1 MTASLSLNRKTR
13 APACPWTCT
22 RTSAPSLRSLQST
35 IQKRSS
41 GNQFLHSRCSVEPGG
56 RGRGRGRPCL
66 GLRFA
71 FNCPSSSS
79 LACPPAA
86 GDQKVIITIP
96 VWKLHCPPSPRR
108 QIKCSGSRLP
118 TPGNY
123 TPRPA
128 GRPGGAVSQQAP
140 GRSGGGLKFLPDWNL
155 KCPEGSNSGPTTK
168 DLPFLSFAN
177 RHHHGRFGALRRR
190 QSDPNV
196 APLHSPVGGQ
206 LCCCSQGYRWSSSDQ
221 ELPSAHKSTV
231 SASYARAHSAA
242 SARCSPQTTVL
253 TLRGILW
260 ATNLFSFI

>member
-1 MTASLSLNRKTR
+1 MSLDLHKDF
-13 APACPWTCT
+13 
-22 RTSAPSLRSLQST
+22 APSLRSLQST

-41 GNQFLHSRCSVEPGG
+41 GNQFLHSHCSVEPG
-56 RGRGRGRPCL
+56 GRGRGRPCL

-177 RHHHGRFGALRRR
+177 RLHHGRFGALRRR
-190 QSDPNV
+190 KVTPTW
-196 APLHSPVGGQ
+196 H
-206 LCCCSQGYRWSSSDQ
+206 RFI
-221 ELPSAHKSTV
+221 LPWAG
-231 SASYARAHSAA
+231 SYAAA
-242 SARCSPQTTVL
+242 RKATGGPARTRNCLVL
-253 TLRGILW
+253 T
-260 ATNLFSFI
+260 SQQ

>member
-1 MTASLSLNRKTR
+1 MSLDLHKDFGPEPQVSSKHNSKAIQWKPVSPQPLQCGARR
-13 APACPWTCT
+13 T
-22 RTSAPSLRSLQST
+22 RTRTALPGTAICIHLPFLLFLSMPAGSRRSESHNHYPSLETAL
-35 IQKRSS
+35 SS
-41 GNQFLHSRCSVEPGG
+41 FPKTTNKM
-56 RGRGRGRPCL
+56 
-66 GLRFA
+66 LR
-71 FNCPSSSS
+71 
-79 LACPPAA
+79 
-86 GDQKVIITIP
+86 
-96 VWKLHCPPSPRR
+96 
-108 QIKCSGSRLP
+108 
-118 TPGNY
+118 
-123 TPRPA
+123 
-128 GRPGGAVSQQAP
+128 QQAP
-140 GRSGGGLKFLPDWNL
+140 HTGKLHPAARGASRGCCVSAGAWQKWGGLKFLPDWNL

-253 TLRGILW
+253 TNAARNSLG
-260 ATNLFSFI
+260 N